1 MGEWDETREPDRESF
16 FTYLYERYYSMLEWM
31 SYQQLNRIKK
41 TDRIQEAEVQDV
53 VEKTFQKMIPHYQE
67 IRELMEAGRV
77 TYLKNTL
84 RCVTAGIRDNTTYE
98 LETIPL
104 SALVDTP
111 PMTLEEYDQYMK
123 EKRER
128 QGIKYVINKIKPE
141 DLWLLYYKNMMKY
154 SEKEIAAVVEIPEKY
169 ISLFIRRAEARV
181 TNYMRQADFSYIRYE
196 AKLRQ
201 QEAKRGRMDSNRY
214 SEEQRMYELK
224 RIVEVLMEN
233 AKKESEDKKK
243 S

>member
-1 MGEWDETREPDRESF
+1 MKDWNDTREPDRESF

-31 SYQQLNRIKK
+31 AYQQLYKIKN
-41 TDRIQEAEVQDV
+41 TDRIKEEEIEEV
-53 VEKTFQKMIPHYQE
+53 VEETFKKMIPHYQD
-67 IRELMEAGRV
+67 IRGLMEARRF

-84 RCVTAGIRDNTTYE
+84 RCVTAGIKDHTSYD

-111 PMTLEEYDQYMK
+111 PMNLEEYDQFMK
-123 EKRER
+123 KKRER
-128 QGIKYVINKIKPE
+128 QGIKYVVNKIKPE
-141 DLWLLYYKNMMKY
+141 DLWLLYYKKMMKY
-154 SEKEIAAVVEIPEKY
+154 SDKEIAAVVEIPEKY
-169 ISLFIRRAEARV
+169 ISLFIRRAEVRV
-181 TNYMRQADFSYIRYE
+181 TNYMREADYSYIRYE

-201 QEAKRGRMDSNRY
+201 QEAKKIRLDSNRY

-233 AKKESEDKKK
+233 AKKEGKSTKKP
-243 S
+243 